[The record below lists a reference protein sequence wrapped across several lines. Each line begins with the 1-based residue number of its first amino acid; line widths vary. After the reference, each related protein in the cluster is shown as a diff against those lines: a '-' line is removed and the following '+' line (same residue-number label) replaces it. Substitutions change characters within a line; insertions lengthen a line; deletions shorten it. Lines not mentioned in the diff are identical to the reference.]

1 MLKIKCSGAYRNNG
15 NLEDFTDLEM
25 LMPDCPEEWIKSNA
39 INRCFGMV
47 AEKKFKKRV
56 DSIHSLYVDSVEK
69 LEPKKDKEG
78 NEVVAL
84 PSCCGKKIKSLDWEQ
99 LQDLAMMF
107 CLRAIP
113 LYRSCD
119 LRSAR
124 VIAYK
129 EYVNKIAG
137 GNLEDNFDFAA
148 AADFVVPDVAIKTAT
163 IKGNAEK
170 VLTGNDVIGEDEKQT
185 A

>member
-1 MLKIKCSGAYRNNG
+1 MLEVTCSGAYRNNG
-15 NLEDFTDLEM
+15 NLEDFTDLKM
-25 LMPDCPEEWIKSNA
+25 LMPDCPEEWVKSNA
-39 INRCFGMV
+39 INRCFMMQ
-47 AEKKFKKRV
+47 AEKTFKKRV
-56 DSIHSLYVDSVEK
+56 DSIHSLYIDSVEK
-69 LEPKKDKEG
+69 LAPQKNKKGE
-78 NEVVAL
+78 EVELL
-84 PSCCGKKIKSLDWEQ
+84 PSCCGKKIKSLNWEE

-124 VIAYK
+124 VTAYK

-137 GNLEDNFDFAA
+137 GNLEDGFDFAA
-148 AADFVVPDVAIKTAT
+148 AADFIVPDVAIKTAT
-163 IKGNAEK
+163 IKGNADK
-170 VLTGNDVIGEDEKQT
+170 VLTGNDVIGEDEKEK